1 MSLSTNSVIH
11 YTNKFDN
18 LKNIL
23 CDQSFKLKY
32 CVEDLEF
39 LTSFK
44 NKLAINMVCFCDI
57 PLSEVKNHIDSYGYY
72 GIGLS
77 KQWAKKNGLNPV
89 LYLEKD
95 SILSKTFDLQLKR
108 YLKLESEDEAVH
120 KENIDDFFEF
130 IKYVKMYEGPLKSG
144 KVNNDNYRFY
154 NEREWRYS
162 VDNETAFENE
172 IDAIIV
178 ESKYLKDKDKS
189 NESLDGLRLR
199 FNYDDISYMIVN
211 EESEIPELL
220 KCINDN
226 FETKCNA
233 QELKILSTKI
243 ITSNQICND
252 F

>member
-11 YTNKFDN
+11 YTNKFEN

-32 CVEDLEF
+32 CVENLEF
-39 LTSFK
+39 FTAINF
-44 NKLAINMVCFCDI
+44 KLAINMVCFCDI

-95 SILSKTFDLQLKR
+95 SILSKTFDSQLNR
-108 YLKLESEDEAVH
+108 YIKLKDGEEDTH

-154 NEREWRYS
+154 NEREWRFS
-162 VDNETAFENE
+162 LDNKT
-172 IDAIIV
+172 IDKNKIEGILTEA
-178 ESKYLKDKDKS
+178 KYLKDKDIL
-189 NESLDGLRLR
+189 NENLNSFRLN
-199 FNYDDISYMIVN
+199 FTFDDISYMIIN
-211 EESEIPELL
+211 DESEIPELL

-233 QELKILSTKI
+233 RELKILSTKI
-243 ITSNQICND
+243 LTSNQICND